1 MKRAIPNQILTHIQQ
16 NYESLNNLSLLQ
28 CIRESLIMVVPTMM
42 IGAFA
47 LVFRSF
53 PYMPYQTFI
62 HAFAGGALYSLFDF
76 LYTATFGVLSIY
88 MTVALSMAY
97 NTRCNKHNGGLS
109 YGPVLT
115 SLLCFFLLSGLFTDP
130 AIDRS
135 VLGMYGIFTALVGA
149 LCSCS
154 LYFWFQTHLNVRIRF
169 YTFGA
174 DENFHTMFRNLFP
187 MILTTLACILFHL
200 TLKLFF
206 HVDSFQTLYVSLLNG
221 LFQHLGCNLKS
232 AILLEMIIHGLW
244 FFGIHGSNVM
254 EIASQTTFEPPLTHN
269 MELVAQGLPPTEIFN
284 QTFFNVFVLI
294 GGCGTSLA
302 LIFAI
307 LLFSKKNSIRSLA
320 GIALFPGLFNVNEL
334 MLFGLPIAFNPVF
347 LIPFF
352 LTPLINLCIS
362 SFAMYAGLVPLVSRQ
377 VEWTTP
383 ILFGGYYAT
392 GSIAGSILQLVNLI
406 IGIAIYRP
414 FVLLQDKEQQRNSQQ
429 KMSQLVTILEES
441 EQTRIPVQL
450 LDIKGLSGMVAK
462 VIADELRQMLRKGT
476 PLVYYQPQY
485 DQSGHCIGAESLFR
499 WKHPV
504 YGMLYP
510 PLVLKLAEEDGTL
523 LHLEE
528 IIFETVIRDM
538 DRLRSLFGEKT
549 KISINV
555 TGSTIQLDAYEQF
568 LLTMHDTYPQYTDN
582 ICIEITEQ
590 AAFQIDEA
598 FLRRLKRIASLG
610 YRLAIDDFS
619 MGNTSIK
626 YLQSSSFSLIK
637 LDGTLSRNIL
647 SNPNSQGIVASIA
660 DMSKNFHI
668 SLLAEYVEN
677 EAQQKKLEELG
688 CYLYQGYLYSPAL
701 SLETLEAQLTK
712 G

>member
-1 MKRAIPNQILTHIQQ
+1 MKRAIPNQILTQIQRS
-16 NYESLNNLSLLQ
+16 YEYLNNIALLQ
-28 CIRESLIMVVPTMM
+28 CIRESLIMIVPTMM

-53 PYMPYQTFI
+53 PYTPYQTFI
-62 HAFAGGALYSLFDF
+62 HSFAGGTLYSLFDF
-76 LYTATFGVLSIY
+76 FYTATFGVLSAY
-88 MTVALSMAY
+88 MTVGISMAY
-97 NTRCNKHNGGLS
+97 TNRTKHNGGLY

-115 SLLCFFLLSGLFTDP
+115 SLFCFFLLSGLFTDP
-130 AIDRS
+130 AIDIS
-135 VLGMYGIFTALVGA
+135 VLGMNGVFTALVSS
-149 LCSCS
+149 LCSS
-154 LYFWFQTHLNVRIRF
+154 ALYSWFQTHLNVRIRF

-174 DENFHTMFRNLFP
+174 DENFHTMFRHLFP
-187 MILTTLACILFHL
+187 TILTSLVCILFNL
-200 TLKLFF
+200 ILKLLF

-221 LFQHLGCNLKS
+221 LFQRFGCNLQS
-232 AILLEMIIHGLW
+232 SMLLETIIHGLW

-254 EIASQTTFEPPLTHN
+254 EIACQTTFEPPLAHN
-269 MELVAQGLPPTEIFN
+269 MALVAQGLPPTEIFN

-302 LIFAI
+302 LILAI
-307 LLFSKKNSIRSLA
+307 LLFSKKSSTRSLA

-334 MLFGLPIAFNPVF
+334 MLFGLPIAFNPIF

-352 LTPLINLCIS
+352 LTPLTCLCVS
-362 SFAMYAGLVPLVSRQ
+362 SFATYIGLVPMVSQ
-377 VEWTTP
+377 KVEWTTP

-392 GSIAGSILQLVNLI
+392 GSISGSILQLVNLI

-414 FVLLQDKEQQRNSQQ
+414 FVLLQDRAQQRNSQQ
-429 KMSQLVTILEES
+429 KMHQLVEILEES

-462 VIADELRQMLRKGT
+462 VIADELRQMLRKGL
-476 PLVYYQPQY
+476 PSVYYQPQY
-485 DQSGHCIGAESLFR
+485 DHNGHCIGAESLFR

-504 YGMLYP
+504 YGNLYP

-523 LHLEE
+523 LQLEE
-528 IIFETVIRDM
+528 NIFESVIHDM
-538 DRLRSLFGEKT
+538 DRLRALLGEKA

-555 TGSTIQLDAYEQF
+555 TGSTIQLDAYEKF
-568 LLTMHDTYPQYTDN
+568 LQNMHDTYPQYTEN
-582 ICIEITEQ
+582 ICIEVTEQ

-598 FLRRLKRIASLG
+598 FLRRLNRISSLG

-637 LDGTLSRNIL
+637 LDGSLSRNIL
-647 SNPNSQGIVASIA
+647 YNTNSQGIVASIA

-677 EAQQKKLEELG
+677 EAQRKKLEELG
-688 CYLYQGYLYSPAL
+688 CYLYQGYLYSPAI
-701 SLETLEAQLTK
+701 SLENLEKQMGK
-712 G
+712 CS